1 MIEKK
6 CAIKK
11 EPEHKCWSEDYI
23 KQAWE
28 ETIKQDIKSSTRR
41 HWARVIILQ
50 VIKSFVCDMCK
61 QNATQKNR
69 HDTTDEQ
76 GCDMRRNPEDGSS
89 QSKAEL
95 ETVGAAGGVEQ
106 MKKSY
111 VMLYDT
117 AKKNAKW
124 VYEILNK
131 STVPYHYKKV
141 TFRKDNNIDDDKQA
155 LNSTK
160 GFKDKDYVRGH
171 LAAAANHMWCQE
183 AYNDTYLISNMTP
196 QIKSINN
203 GIWKTLEYYCRNII
217 YNDDRVRNVH
227 VYTGPLYLN
236 NEGLTMEEKAVP
248 THYFKVVIVENVN
261 GKAKVEYNQE
271 KKKRENIRLKNY
283 IVDIEEI
290 EKKSGLPFTHK
301 IDSNKV
307 TSFGDKHLLN
317 D

>member
-1 MIEKK
+1 FLNLYCNKMIL
-6 CAIKK
+6 
-11 EPEHKCWSEDYI
+11 
-23 KQAWE
+23 E
-28 ETIKQDIKSSTRR
+28 E
-41 HWARVIILQ
+41 L
-50 VIKSFVCDMCK
+50 
-61 QNATQKNR
+61 
-69 HDTTDEQ
+69 
-76 GCDMRRNPEDGSS
+76 GRNPPDSGANVSVAPSYDENNMEIVD
-89 QSKAEL
+89 QCNYICIPLSKFCSESTTESPYENTNADMNADTNYNYKL
-95 ETVGAAGGVEQ
+95 IDQFPSDTQ
-106 MKKSY
+106 HCMYRKKSY

-301 IDSNKV
+301 IDSNKRNC
-307 TSFGDKHLLN
+307 TETTGLWDTFRHQRSSDK
-317 D
+317 